1 MINLK
6 EKEAYMEK
14 ESLFVGIDVG
24 RYSHWAT
31 FLDKQGEILNQMPF
45 SNDQKGCDSFLKKLE
60 DMANKIGQ
68 IPAIG
73 AEGYNGDL
81 SFIQSHFDKEKI
93 IFKSIAPIRVKRYKD
108 LLGQPVK
115 TDPYDSYVIADF
127 LRNYSTKL
135 RETDIP
141 SEDALMLKD
150 LCRLYTSLVKDHTK
164 YVSRLSKD
172 LSAAFPEYIS
182 EKLFSKISGKTS
194 LNLLAQLSSP
204 YEISKLSVKK
214 FTKFLKKYSKGLL
227 GTKKAIKIL
236 SVTNSIR
243 SDSKKNQGK
252 FMRIKCQATVLLAL
266 KKSIDET
273 KKQISKALT
282 EFPETD
288 ILTSIPGIGNILAAC
303 LLSEIYP
310 LSKFKNEASLAFYM
324 GIAPLIKQSGKSK
337 KHKRAYRINHK
348 AKDAIMQIAQHSKR
362 FNPDSEI
369 YVKGKLEQGK
379 KYWQAIKSL
388 ARHLTRLIF
397 KLIETNTKY
406 VSNYKLNFEPER
418 GKKTA

>member
-6 EKEAYMEK
+6 EKEEYMEK
-14 ESLFVGIDVG
+14 DSLFVGIDVG
-24 RYSHWAT
+24 RYLHWAT
-31 FLDKQGEILNQMPF
+31 FLDKQGKILSQISF

-60 DMANKIGQ
+60 DMTNKIGQ
-68 IPAIG
+68 IPIVG

-115 TDPYDSYVIADF
+115 TDPYDSFVIADY

-135 RETDIP
+135 RRTHIP

-150 LCRLYTSLVKDHTK
+150 LCRLYISLMKDHTK
-164 YVSRLSKD
+164 YVSRLNKD

-214 FTKFLKKYSKGLL
+214 LSKFLKKYSKGLL

-236 SVTNSIR
+236 SVTNLIR
-243 SDSKKNQGK
+243 SDSKINQGK
-252 FMRIKCQATVLLAL
+252 FMRIKCQANVLLAL
-266 KKSIDET
+266 EKSIDET
-273 KKQISKALT
+273 NKQIIKTLT
-282 EFPETD
+282 IFPEAD
-288 ILTSIPGIGNILAAC
+288 ILTSIPGVGNLLAAC

-310 LSKFKNEASLAFYM
+310 LSKFENESALAFYM
-324 GIAPLIKQSGKSK
+324 GISPLIKQSGKSK
-337 KHKRAYRINHK
+337 SHKRAYRINHK
-348 AKDAIMQIAQHSKR
+348 AKDAIMQIAQHSVR

-369 YVKGKLEQGK
+369 YIQRKLEQGK

-397 KLIETNTKY
+397 KLIKTETKF
-406 VSNYKLNFEPER
+406 VSNYKINFEPEIKR
-418 GKKTA
+418 TA